1 MMCQKW
7 YNDSKHNPAT
17 SNGRRC
23 QDEHQAENWFNPGD
37 FTQLFLAADEYTQ
50 GILEVEGSESFVKI
64 IYNDF
69 KTHFA
74 GIETVEEDLKPPRRT
89 RRRQPKAKK
98 VEQPT
103 AVPASILDFVA
114 EEDADQFE
122 PEPDIQKVSPPMP
135 VYTQVEGL
143 DLGPANGRP
152 SLVEFMDAKFPLTNE
167 ERNIVF
173 LYYLQH
179 NLKLRS
185 ITPDHI
191 YTCYRQA
198 KIRVPLNLENSL
210 RMTADQH
217 NWIRTTKAG
226 KMTLTA
232 AGKQYVEKQ
241 LPKKVKH

>member
-1 MMCQKW
+1 LKI
-7 YNDSKHNPAT
+7 D
-17 SNGRRC
+17 
-23 QDEHQAENWFNPGD
+23 
-37 FTQLFLAADEYTQ
+37 LTQ

-74 GIETVEEDLKPPRRT
+74 GIEAVEEDLKPPRRT
-89 RRRQPKAKK
+89 RRRRPKAKE
-98 VEQPT
+98 VEQPP
-103 AVPASILDFVA
+103 AVPASILEFVT
-114 EEDADQFE
+114 EEDSAQFE
-122 PEPDIQKVSPPMP
+122 PEPVSQKLSPPMP

-143 DLGPANGRP
+143 DLGPADGRP

-179 NLKLRS
+179 NLKLKS
-185 ITPDHI
+185 ITADHI

-198 KIRVPLNLENSL
+198 KIRVPLNLDNSL
-210 RMTADQH
+210 RITADQH
-217 NWIRTTKAG
+217 NWIKTTKTG
-226 KMTLTA
+226 KMSLTA
-232 AGKQYVEKQ
+232 VGKQYVEKQ